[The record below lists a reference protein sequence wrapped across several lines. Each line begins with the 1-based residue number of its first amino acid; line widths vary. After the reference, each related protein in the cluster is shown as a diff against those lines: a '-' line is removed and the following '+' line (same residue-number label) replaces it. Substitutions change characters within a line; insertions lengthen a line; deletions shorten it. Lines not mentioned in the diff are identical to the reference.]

1 MQAELEEKGIWDSWW
16 NLAWINK
23 DFLSSSAPGHKVP
36 VLGHLLTEVVFFFGL
51 ASLIF
56 LQVPCLPEGP

>member
-1 MQAELEEKGIWDSWW
+1 MQAELEEKRIWDNWW

-36 VLGHLLTEVVFFFGL
+36 ALGHLL
-51 ASLIF
+51 
-56 LQVPCLPEGP
+56 